1 VFNATMVGSGRP
13 LLFSTIERDR
23 NLSVARTFD
32 SLYEGYD
39 APVTSAVRMSA
50 TFPYVTPAA
59 RAHRYKENDWRK
71 AEYHVVDGGYYD
83 NYGMAALVECLDNE
97 LDKLDELDK
106 SDRSELKDL
115 AELMVIRIHSM
126 PVMQSPDKSPDRIPE
141 DDRGFLFQLGVPIF

>member
-1 VFNATMVGSGRP
+1 RSSLDSVAWALVYSDFPRSVAPFLYKTGFFRRTDRGSALESEWRRDIDPEARLGDWQRYTMLGDWQRDAIAGKRPGVVFNATMVGSGRP

-71 AEYHVVDGGYYD
+71 AEYHVV
-83 NYGMAALVECLDNE
+83 
-97 LDKLDELDK
+97 
-106 SDRSELKDL
+106 
-115 AELMVIRIHSM
+115 
-126 PVMQSPDKSPDRIPE
+126 
-141 DDRGFLFQLGVPIF
+141 